1 MNANQ
6 LINMVTRMV
15 MRRLING
22 GINAG
27 INAASKSQK
36 KQATPEPGPWGAK
49 EQPKAKTAPQF
60 DAKRAKQAMR
70 VSRRIDRF

>member
-27 INAASKSQK
+27 INAASKAQK
-36 KQATPEPGPWGAK
+36 NRTQAEPGPWGEKSQA
-49 EQPKAKTAPQF
+49 PKNAPQL

-70 VSRRIDRF
+70 VTRRIGRF

>member
-15 MRRLING
+15 MRRLVNG

-27 INAASKSQK
+27 INAASKAQK
-36 KQATPEPGPWGAK
+36 GKAPAEPGPWGGK
-49 EQPKAKTAPQF
+49 PQPPKAAPQF

-70 VSRRIDRF
+70 VTRKIGRF

>member
-6 LINMVTRMV
+6 LINMATRMI
-15 MRRLING
+15 MRRLVNG

-27 INAASKSQK
+27 INAASKMGK
-36 KQATPEPGPWGAK
+36 KKKPSEPGPWDEK
-49 EQPKAKTAPQF
+49 QHPSKAPQF

-70 VSRRIDRF
+70 VTRKTGRF